1 MLNHGIKM
9 RKISRLFRQE
19 VIVKTD
25 FRVLIFSVF
34 VVFLGAVGLTGCSSQ
49 EVYVYEKLPEFSEC
63 RRCAVY
69 RSVSFCNHMQ
79 QIILSKKLNSAM
91 RTTVYRLNRKYN
103 QRYRCKE
110 RNYGPVPVGCYINYL
125 PLHYNLPSFGKIAD

>member
-1 MLNHGIKM
+1 MQK
-9 RKISRLFRQE
+9 
-19 VIVKTD
+19 VILKTD

-49 EVYVYEKLPEFSEC
+49 EVYVYEKLPELSEC

-69 RSVSFCNHMQ
+69 RSVNVCNQKQ

-103 QRYRCKE
+103 QRDRCKKE
-110 RNYGPVPVGCYINYL
+110 ITV
-125 PLHYNLPSFGKIAD
+125 LHQRDVT